1 MPTRTDIVIKL
12 GEVIDCL
19 PPSKAFKR
27 RRYNSFDANSQ
38 GNEENLAPEL
48 SGVSIMKPVVKL
60 EAEDDDEEV
69 SFRYNNGDS
78 EGSRSKPKRKTS
90 AEKFLEDNVNYFQLE
105 VLPSKTRS
113 NKRIAD
119 NGDSGDDEASK
130 EGFHNSF
137 LDFLKSKDVEKEE
150 SNGRCRH
157 KSEGEREG
165 RSRTVAGR
173 LDGTNS
179 DKRNGEE
186 IKEKEKEVVEGTVV
200 GQLRPERNSVE
211 QNSNE
216 GEEANLAESAAKK
229 KREVA
234 SSPRSSK
241 KKKRRITRGQVMS
254 LHKALGGNTS
264 SEEDEVDEQPLSIW
278 KDGDIDRCPRCSVNL
293 EVSREQL
300 TLNVTDLS
308 ILLDCNECGVRLR
321 LRGFL
326 GDHQLALLSC
336 GQ

>member
-165 RSRTVAGR
+165 RSRTVACR

-179 DKRNGEE
+179 DKRNVEE
-186 IKEKEKEVVEGTVV
+186 IKEKEKEMAEGTVV
-200 GQLRPERNSVE
+200 GQLRPERNSLE

-229 KREVA
+229 KTEVA

-241 KKKRRITRGQVMS
+241 NKKRRITRGQVI
-254 LHKALGGNTS
+254 HKMMCIVCTAYKRIQHVGRLPRWEYQKCYKQILPHNIYHHHCLIFP
-264 SEEDEVDEQPLSIW
+264 DFFIFFQLSDSKLQI
-278 KDGDIDRCPRCSVNL
+278 
-293 EVSREQL
+293 
-300 TLNVTDLS
+300 
-308 ILLDCNECGVRLR
+308 
-321 LRGFL
+321 
-326 GDHQLALLSC
+326 
-336 GQ
+336 